1 MKIYAHRGSSIAHPE
16 LTMVAYKAA
25 LDDGADGF
33 ECDVRL
39 TKDNQLVL
47 WHDADMQRIAGNAAR
62 IADSTFNEIKS
73 HYPQVITLDQLLVFA
88 RDNKKEL
95 AIETKHPVP
104 SASAVEKK
112 VMHLLGQEKTV
123 ADIHLMSFSW
133 LALEIIR
140 KIEPQQKT
148 VALLHDTFSFAMRRF
163 TSAQSI
169 GPGITAFRQKPHL
182 NQDPRNLF
190 VWTVDDADD
199 MRFCADNGVDVLITN
214 TPSFARS
221 VLGYNY

>member
-1 MKIYAHRGSSIAHPE
+1 MKIYAHRGSSIEHPE
-16 LTMVAYKAA
+16 LTMAAYKAA
-25 LDDGADGF
+25 IADGADGF

-47 WHDADMQRIAGNAAR
+47 WHDADMQRVAGNSAR
-62 IADSTFNEIKS
+62 IADSTFKEIKS
-73 HYPQVITLDQLLVFA
+73 HYPQAMTLEELLILA

-104 SASAVEKK
+104 SASAVEKQ
-112 VMHLLGQEKTV
+112 VMRLLAQEKYV
-123 ADIHLMSFSW
+123 ADIHVMSFSW
-133 LALEIIR
+133 LALENIR
-140 KIEPQQKT
+140 KIDPHQKT

-169 GPGITAFRQKPHL
+169 GPGITAFRKKPHL

-214 TPSFARS
+214 TPSYARS
-221 VLGYNY
+221 VLGYN

>member
-1 MKIYAHRGSSIAHPE
+1 MKIYAHRGSSVAHPE
-16 LTMVAYKAA
+16 LTMAAYKAA
-25 LDDGADGF
+25 IDDGADGF

-62 IADSTFNEIKS
+62 IADSTFNEIRS
-73 HYPQVITLDQLLVFA
+73 HYPQAIILEDLLTLA

-112 VMHLLGQEKTV
+112 VMQLLRQEKLAV
-123 ADIHLMSFSW
+123 DVHVMSFSW
-133 LALEIIR
+133 LALENIR
-140 KIEPQQKT
+140 KIDPHQKT
-148 VALLHDTFSFAMRRF
+148 VALLHERYSFVMRRF

-199 MRFCADNGVDVLITN
+199 IRFCADNGVDVLITN

-221 VLGYNY
+221 VLGYN

>member
-1 MKIYAHRGSSIAHPE
+1 MKIYAHRGSSIEHPE
-16 LTMVAYKAA
+16 LTMAAYKAA
-25 LDDGADGF
+25 IDDGADGF

-47 WHDADMQRIAGNAAR
+47 WHDADMQRVAGNSAR
-62 IADSTFNEIKS
+62 IADSTFKEIKS
-73 HYPQVITLDQLLVFA
+73 HYPQAMTLEELLTLA
-88 RDNKKEL
+88 RDHKREL

-112 VMHLLGQEKTV
+112 VMRLLSQEKQV
-123 ADIHLMSFSW
+123 ADIHIMSFSW
-133 LALEIIR
+133 LALENIR
-140 KIEPQQKT
+140 KIDPKQKT

-163 TSAQSI
+163 TSAHSI
-169 GPGITAFRQKPHL
+169 GPGITAFRKKPHL

-214 TPSFARS
+214 TPSYARS
-221 VLGYNY
+221 VLGYN

>member
-1 MKIYAHRGSSIAHPE
+1 MKIYAHRGSSVAHPE
-16 LTMVAYKAA
+16 LTMMAYKAA
-25 LDDGADGF
+25 IDDGADGF

-47 WHDADMQRIAGNAAR
+47 WHDPDMQRISGNKAR
-62 IADSTFNEIKS
+62 IADSTLKEIRAI
-73 HYPQVITLDQLLVFA
+73 YQPAMTLDELLILA

-104 SASAVEKK
+104 TGSAVEKK
-112 VMHLLGQEKTV
+112 VMQLIAQEKTSC
-123 ADIHLMSFSW
+123 DIHLMSFSW
-133 LALEIIR
+133 LAIENVR
-140 KIEPQQKT
+140 KIDPQQKT

-169 GPGITAFRQKPHL
+169 GPGISAFRKKPHL
-182 NQDPRNLF
+182 NQDSRNLF

-214 TPSFARS
+214 TPSYARS
-221 VLGYNY
+221 VLGYN

>member
-1 MKIYAHRGSSIAHPE
+1 MKIYAHRGSSSTHPE
-16 LTMVAYKAA
+16 LTMAAYKAA
-25 LDDGADGF
+25 IDDGADGF

-39 TKDNQLVL
+39 SKDNQVVL
-47 WHDADMQRIAGNAAR
+47 WHDADMQRVAGNAAR
-62 IADSTFNEIKS
+62 IADSTLSEIRA
-73 HYPQVITLDQLLVFA
+73 HYPQAMTLDELLTLA

-112 VMHLLGQEKTV
+112 VIHLLQQEKPV
-123 ADIHLMSFSW
+123 ADIHVMSFSW
-133 LALEIIR
+133 LALENIR
-140 KIEPQQKT
+140 KIDSHQKT

-169 GPGITAFRQKPHL
+169 GPGITAFRKKPHL

-190 VWTVDDADD
+190 IWTVDDADD

-214 TPSFARS
+214 TPSYART
-221 VLGYNY
+221 VLGYN

>member
-16 LTMVAYKAA
+16 LTMAAYKAA
-25 LDDGADGF
+25 VDEGADGF
-33 ECDVRL
+33 ECDVRI

-47 WHDADMQRIAGNAAR
+47 WHDADMQRVAGNPAR
-62 IADSTFNEIKS
+62 IADSTLKEIKS
-73 HYPQVITLDQLLVFA
+73 HYQQTITLDELLILA

-104 SASAVEKK
+104 SGSAVEKG
-112 VMHLLGQEKTV
+112 VMELLSQEKPV
-123 ADIHLMSFSW
+123 ADIHVMSFSW
-133 LALEIIR
+133 LALENVR
-140 KIEPQQKT
+140 KISPEQKT

-163 TSAQSI
+163 TSAQAI
-169 GPGITAFRQKPHL
+169 GPGITAFRKKPHL

-190 VWTVDDADD
+190 IWTVDDADD

-214 TPSFARS
+214 TPSYARS
-221 VLGYNY
+221 VLGYN

>member
-1 MKIYAHRGSSIAHPE
+1 MA
-16 LTMVAYKAA
+16 AYKAA
-25 LDDGADGF
+25 VDDGADGF

-47 WHDADMQRIAGNAAR
+47 WHDADMQRVAGNAAR
-62 IADSTFNEIKS
+62 IADITFKQIKS
-73 HYPQVITLDQLLVFA
+73 YYPQAITLEDLLMLA

-112 VMHLLGQEKTV
+112 VIELLHQEKQG
-123 ADIHLMSFSW
+123 ADIHVMSFSW
-133 LALEIIR
+133 LALENVR
-140 KIEPQQKT
+140 KIDPEQKT

-163 TSAQSI
+163 TSAQAI
-169 GPGITAFRQKPHL
+169 GPGITALRKKPHL

-214 TPSFARS
+214 TPSYARS
-221 VLGYNY
+221 VLGYN